1 MIRKI
6 EMIYLWAQVVFSVCV
21 ILFGITYAVRC
32 IIEKSGD
39 VFVFL
44 FACIAF
50 VGYRLMYRTSIDELR
65 EFRKCNAKEDKS

>member
-1 MIRKI
+1 
-6 EMIYLWAQVVFSVCV
+6 MIYLWAQVVFSVCV

-50 VGYRLMYRTSIDELR
+50 VGYRLMYRASIDELR
-65 EFRKCNAKEDKS
+65 EFRKCNAKEDKP

>member
-50 VGYRLMYRTSIDELR
+50 VGYRLMYRASIDELR
-65 EFRKCNAKEDKS
+65 EFRIKNRKNSTT

>member
-6 EMIYLWAQVVFSVCV
+6 ESIYLWAQVVFSVCV

-44 FACIAF
+44 FACMAF
-50 VGYRLMYRTSIDELR
+50 VGYRLMYRASIDELR
-65 EFRKCNAKEDKS
+65 EFRIKNRKNRMT